1 MTRPDIAVRTVCLDC
16 EDAHA
21 MAGFYGALL
30 GWEPTFTEPHWVL
43 MRNPDGGIGLS
54 FQAEPSYRPPTWPEQ
69 GDLQQKM
76 IHLDVRVTPSQGQTP
91 EEALVAALEV
101 AVAAGGTPADHQP
114 RDDLRVVLDPAGHP
128 LCLFLD

>member
-16 EDAHA
+16 DDAHA

-30 GWEPTFTEPHWVL
+30 GWEPTFTEPDWVL

-54 FQAEPSYRPPTWPEQ
+54 FQTEPSYRAPTWPEQ

-76 IHLDVRVTPSQGQTP
+76 IHLDVLVTPSPGQSP
-91 EEALVAALEV
+91 EEALAAALDA
-101 AVAAGGTPADHQP
+101 AVHAGGRPADHQP

>member
-16 EDAHA
+16 DDAHA

-30 GWEPTFTEPHWVL
+30 GWEPTFTEPDWVL

-54 FQAEPSYRPPTWPEQ
+54 FQAEPSYRAPTWPEQ

-76 IHLDVRVTPSQGQTP
+76 IHLDVLVTPSPGQSP
-91 EEALVAALEV
+91 EEALAAALDA
-101 AVAAGGTPADHQP
+101 AVQAGGRPADHQP

>member
-16 EDAHA
+16 DDAHA

-30 GWEPTFTEPHWVL
+30 GWEPTFTEPDWVL

-76 IHLDVRVTPSQGQTP
+76 IHLDVMVTPSPGQSP
-91 EEALVAALEV
+91 EEALVAALDV
-101 AVAAGGTPADHQP
+101 AVAAGGRPADHQP